1 MKLQNSFRDYTA
13 ESSLFVRRALVVFLG
28 ILLLSGVLVA
38 NLYNVQIVRFNDY
51 QTRSNENRIKLVPI
65 PPSRGII
72 YDRNGTPLAL
82 NRTIYQLEMMPEKVD
97 NVQQTLDALRDVV
110 DLTDDDIA
118 GFKKE
123 RARSHRFTSI
133 PVKVNLSEVQVARF
147 AVNQYRFP
155 GVEVKGYK
163 RRYYPYNSA
172 LTHVIGYVSKINDKD
187 VDRLDKEGK
196 LANYAST
203 HDIGKLGI
211 ERYYED
217 VLHGQT
223 GYEEG

>member
-13 ESSLFVRRALVVFLG
+13 ESSLFVRRALVAFLG
-28 ILLLSGVLVA
+28 ILLLTGILVA
-38 NLYNVQIVRFNDY
+38 NLYNVQIVRYTDY

-97 NVQQTLDALRDVV
+97 NVQQTLDALRDVI

-118 GFKKE
+118 NFKKE
-123 RARSHRFTSI
+123 RSRSHRFTSI

-172 LTHVIGYVSKINDKD
+172 LTHVMATSQK
-187 VDRLDKEGK
+187 
-196 LANYAST
+196 
-203 HDIGKLGI
+203 
-211 ERYYED
+211 
-217 VLHGQT
+217 
-223 GYEEG
+223 

>member
-13 ESSLFVRRALVVFLG
+13 ESSLFVRRALVAFLG
-28 ILLLSGVLVA
+28 ILLLTGVLIA
-38 NLYNVQIVRFNDY
+38 NLYNVQIVRFDDY

-118 GFKKE
+118 GFK
-123 RARSHRFTSI
+123 RSAPAPIVYLDSGKGQPQRSAGGPLCRQ
-133 PVKVNLSEVQVARF
+133 PVPLS
-147 AVNQYRFP
+147 
-155 GVEVKGYK
+155 
-163 RRYYPYNSA
+163 RRGSQ
-172 LTHVIGYVSKINDKD
+172 
-187 VDRLDKEGK
+187 RLQ
-196 LANYAST
+196 AS
-203 HDIGKLGI
+203 L
-211 ERYYED
+211 
-217 VLHGQT
+217 LPL
-223 GYEEG
+223 